1 MTATLDKAGGI
12 ISAAAEGGFVG
23 GDRLP
28 CGPAPA
34 EGFGAFEPRPPR
46 SIRSL
51 SQLRAGVPD
60 NLRNARVPERRDRA
74 AARHRL
80 ETRQAETL
88 VTAREQQA
96 PRRRVKVGEL
106 AVHYVAEPMSGAHVP
121 RRLGT
126 RLPGDHQLQVLGRRA
141 RGMPRAQQRVRVFPR
156 VKGAHEEQV
165 SRFETPA
172 PAHPIWRARPWLE
185 LVAGGFGNDP
195 DALAVDPAESDSVVR
210 RRLRHG

>member
-28 CGPAPA
+28 RGPAPA
-34 EGFGAFEPRPPR
+34 EGFGAFESRPPR

-51 SQLRAGVPD
+51 SQLRGGAAQSLGVAVRHQRAGVPD

-96 PRRRVKVGEL
+96 PRRSPAPGPGSTRTRHATRAAARPGL
-106 AVHYVAEPMSGAHVP
+106 SSRPGRP
-121 RRLGT
+121 RR
-126 RLPGDHQLQVLGRRA
+126 
-141 RGMPRAQQRVRVFPR
+141 
-156 VKGAHEEQV
+156 
-165 SRFETPA
+165 
-172 PAHPIWRARPWLE
+172 
-185 LVAGGFGNDP
+185 AGIP
-195 DALAVDPAESDSVVR
+195 V
-210 RRLRHG
+210 